1 MPKSLLIE
9 SMCSCNS
16 TLIIHCDQMYTEFA
30 EAMEEMVTFLLGK
43 TALDNDDDDSGKLSE
58 SISTLCGRLHA
69 RIYS

>member
-1 MPKSLLIE
+1 
-9 SMCSCNS
+9 
-16 TLIIHCDQMYTEFA
+16 MYTEFA

-58 SISTLCGRLHA
+58 SISTLCGSLHA